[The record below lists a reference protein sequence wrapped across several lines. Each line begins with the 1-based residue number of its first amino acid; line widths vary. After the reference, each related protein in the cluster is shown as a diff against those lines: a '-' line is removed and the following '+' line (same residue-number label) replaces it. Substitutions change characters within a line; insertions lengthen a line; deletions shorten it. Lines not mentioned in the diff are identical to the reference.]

1 VEALV
6 EFIQAYGLWFV
17 FVCVLLDQGGLPTPA
32 YPPIIV
38 TAALAHDA
46 PRTLLG
52 ILLVATFAAVLAD
65 VLWYACGKRFGA
77 AMLRVMCRISLSPDS
92 CVGQTR
98 RVYGRFGA
106 KSLIFAK
113 YVPGLAAVATTLAG
127 ETRIGAA
134 RFILYDG
141 VGAALWAA
149 GAVALG
155 VIFHDAVQDVLV
167 TLEQLG
173 NFALLLLACAIA
185 VFIAVKWLQRRRFL
199 MQIRMAR
206 LTPAELDEL
215 LRQRADL
222 AILDVRSAEHRTA
235 TGWIPGSLHVE
246 NIDDLDLERG
256 KEVVVY
262 CDCPNDASAAIVARK
277 LKDKGYT
284 RVRPLAGGFGAWQ
297 RAGYAVGGEAA
308 DTGDLRL
315 PQSTPL

>member
-1 VEALV
+1 MEALV
-6 EFIQAYGLWFV
+6 QFIEVYGLWFV

-32 YPPIIV
+32 YPPIIA
-38 TAALAHDA
+38 TAALAVDTN
-46 PRTLLG
+46 RSLLS
-52 ILLVATFAAVLAD
+52 ILLVATLAAVLAD

-77 AMLRVMCRISLSPDS
+77 EMLRLMCRISLSPDS
-92 CVGQTR
+92 CVGSTR
-98 RVYGRFGA
+98 RVYSRFGA

-141 VGAALWAA
+141 VGALLWAA

-155 VIFHDAVQDVLV
+155 AIFHDAVEDVLV

-173 NFALLLLACAIA
+173 NFALLLLAAAIGL
-185 VFIAVKWLQRRRFL
+185 FIAMKWRQRRRFL

-206 LTPAELDEL
+206 LTVDQLGELIRD
-215 LRQRADL
+215 RVDL
-222 AILDVRSAEHRTA
+222 AILDVRSTERRAG
-235 TGWIPGSLHVE
+235 TGWIPGSIHVE
-246 NIDDLDLERG
+246 NIDELQLDPG
-256 KEVVVY
+256 KEIVVY

-277 LKDKGYT
+277 LKEKGYVH
-284 RVRPLAGGFGAWQ
+284 VRPLAGGFDAWRGA
-297 RAGYAVGGEAA
+297 GNAVAGEAA
-308 DTGDLRL
+308 GGRGLGL